1 LARTK
6 ANLAQDRNSAYNYWV
21 PELSSKSSLIV
32 NGPYL
37 VRSASISGDKLEL
50 KADFNAT
57 TEVEIIGV
65 PKGVSKFVINGAE
78 ATSVT
83 NAQGN
88 PVANVAYPN
97 VNLALP
103 DLAELDWNSVDSL
116 PEILPGY
123 DDSKWVDADHKTTN
137 NTFVQPFLT
146 PVSLYGSDYGFHT
159 GALLFRGHFTATG
172 SETKLDL
179 STAGG
184 KAFGSSVWLDGKFLG
199 SWTGIDASETHNDT
213 YRLPNLSKGKDYVLT
228 VLIDNMGLNENWVVG
243 VEDMKHARGIL
254 NYTVSTKCGRSAP
267 DITWKLTGNL
277 GGEDYADRTR
287 GPLNEGGLFVER
299 MGYHLPGPPLDKFK
313 PDAKPLDGVAQPG
326 VSFFA
331 ANMALDLPSDK
342 WDVPLSFAFKNT
354 TDADGG
360 GGGAYRAW
368 LYVNGFQF
376 GRYVSNVGPQTVFP
390 VPEGILNY
398 GGDNW
403 IGLAVWALESGGAK
417 VPGFDLV
424 AGTPVLTGRDEVQVV
439 DAPRWEERPGS
450 Y

>member
-1 LARTK
+1 M
-6 ANLAQDRNSAYNYWV
+6 
-21 PELSSKSSLIV
+21 

-37 VRSASISGDKLEL
+37 VRSASVSGKKLEL

-65 PKGVSKFVINGAE
+65 PRGVSKVVINGVE
-78 ATSVT
+78 TKCST

-88 PVANVAYPN
+88 RVAKIHHQK
-97 VNLALP
+97 LDLGLP
-103 DLAELDWNSVDSL
+103 SLEDLDWSSIDSL
-116 PEILPGY
+116 PEIQPGY
-123 DDSKWVDADHKTTN
+123 DDSKWVDADHTTTN

-159 GALLFRGHFTATG
+159 GALLLRGHFTATG
-172 SETKLDL
+172 AETKLDI

-184 KAFGSSVWLDGKFLG
+184 KAFGSSVWINDKFIG

-213 YRLPNLSKGKDYVLT
+213 YNLPNLTKGKSYVVT
-228 VLIDNMGLNENWVVG
+228 VLVDNMGLNENWVVG

-254 NYTVSTKCGRSAP
+254 NYTLSTSDGTAP

-277 GGEDYADRTR
+277 GGEDYADRAR
-287 GPLNEGGLFVER
+287 GPLNEGGLFAER
-299 MGYHLPGPPLDKFK
+299 KGYHLPSPPLDEFK
-313 PDAKPLDGVAQPG
+313 SGANPLDGVAEPG
-326 VSFFA
+326 VAFFA
-331 ANMALDLPSDK
+331 AKLALDLPSDK
-342 WDVPLSFAFKNT
+342 WDVPLSFVFKNET
-354 TDADGG
+354 TDGTSS
-360 GGGAYRAW
+360 GGAYRAW

-376 GRYVSNVGPQTVFP
+376 GRYVSNIGPQTVFP
-390 VPEGILNY
+390 VPEGILDY

-403 IGLAVWALESGGAK
+403 LGLAVWALEGDGAK

-424 AGTPVLTGRDEVQVV
+424 AGTPVLTGRDEVKLV
-439 DAPRWEERPGS
+439 DAPAWAERPGA